1 MQHEAKNASMATV
14 ILLVIAVDSIPPDF
28 IQQIL
33 IHLTYSPQI
42 VIAINKM
49 ETQNFAEAVYIST
62 VEKITNLM
70 KDIDLPSPPLIIP
83 ISTLNGDN
91 ITSKSAAMPW
101 WLRSLDLNTNK
112 KYDHLMDLIE
122 NYTRIP
128 QRVPYSHTRITVNK
142 EFPKMKVFE
151 GYVINGCL
159 KQNDTFFV
167 MNNQLK
173 DITFSSIR
181 MNESSASEVLSREHF
196 SAAVPNF
203 ELIKKGTLL
212 FSRNDI
218 LTRHKQAHVIADIII
233 YQPKV
238 KENTGCLL
246 YSHSSSV
253 DSKIRKIQYKIGPD
267 NTKIETKELQF
278 KDRARVTLTPSK
290 PFTLDCAVNC
300 KYLGSITGML
310 SGKVGFIG
318 RIVDIELENGKYLS
332 SAHKWSRVRLLLLSI
347 KDRNALLPFP
357 REIILLIAHF
367 IWKGDYKET
376 ILYNDYY

>member
-1 MQHEAKNASMATV
+1 M
-14 ILLVIAVDSIPPDF
+14 
-28 IQQIL
+28 
-33 IHLTYSPQI
+33 
-42 VIAINKM
+42 
-49 ETQNFAEAVYIST
+49 
-62 VEKITNLM
+62 LM

-91 ITSKSAAMPW
+91 ITSKSTTMPW
-101 WLRSLDLNTNK
+101 WQGSMDLNTNK

-128 QRVPYSHTRITVNK
+128 KRDPYSHTRICVNK

-159 KQNDTFFV
+159 RENDNFFV
-167 MNNQLK
+167 MNNNSK
-173 DITFSSIR
+173 NITFSSIR
-181 MNESSASEVLSREHF
+181 MNESPVREVQSREHF

-212 FSRNDI
+212 FSQNDI
-218 LTRHKQAHVIADIII
+218 LTKHKQAHIIADIVI

-238 KENTGCLL
+238 KENSGSLL
-246 YSHSSSV
+246 YSNSISI
-253 DSKIRKIQYKIGPD
+253 DSKIRKILYKIGPD
-267 NTKIETKELQF
+267 NTKIENVKELSY
-278 KDRARVTLTPSK
+278 KDRARVIITPSK
-290 PFTLDCAVNC
+290 AFTLDCAVNC

-310 SGKVGFIG
+310 SGKVGYIG

-347 KDRNALLPFP
+347 KDRNAQLPFP
-357 REIILLIAHF
+357 KEITLLIAQF
-367 IWKGDYKET
+367 LWKGDYKDT